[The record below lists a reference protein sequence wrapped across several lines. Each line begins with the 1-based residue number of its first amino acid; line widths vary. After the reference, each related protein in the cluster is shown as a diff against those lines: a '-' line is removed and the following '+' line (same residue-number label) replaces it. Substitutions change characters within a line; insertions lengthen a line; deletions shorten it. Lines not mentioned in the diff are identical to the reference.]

1 MILQNTA
8 LSASRRGADR
18 ADLLCH
24 NGIGKNREDMK
35 IQELTDQRK
44 AERIPMTPEKRLA
57 VCAVKA
63 LLYEVSVTPKPGL
76 VDRADCGCHQ
86 DMDFFTFLDSAVVL
100 SPYFEICAAAGRKAA
115 AADFPAKIEED
126 GRQGQADAC
135 ASLLAAL
142 RGPGLQAEA
151 AMYEA
156 TGGVNTHKGAIFL
169 LGLLTAAG
177 GYCLEKR
184 RILGSPKEAPAA
196 GDKAADAGKK
206 LFYEDVLA
214 AAGRI
219 AAPSLGDFTQTGQEE
234 TAGLQQ
240 YRENACTGIRGEAAA
255 GLPSLRDFGLPV
267 LQKALR
273 EGAGF
278 NDAGVEALLAL
289 ILTTEDT
296 TLLKRCGSRKKR
308 DEERKIL
315 RDLLKEHSPLA
326 AAALLNER
334 WIRLNYS
341 AGGCADLLGAACF
354 LLFAE
359 KEFI

>member
-1 MILQNTA
+1 
-8 LSASRRGADR
+8 
-18 ADLLCH
+18 
-24 NGIGKNREDMK
+24 
-35 IQELTDQRK
+35 
-44 AERIPMTPEKRLA
+44 MTPEKRRA
-57 VCAVKA
+57 AGAVKA

-76 VDRADCGCHQ
+76 VDRADCGSHQ

-100 SPYFEICAAAGRKAA
+100 SPYFEICAAEGKKAA
-115 AADFPAKIEED
+115 AADFPAEIEED
-126 GRQGQADAC
+126 GRPRQEDAC
-135 ASLLAAL
+135 ASLLVRL
-142 RGPGLQAEA
+142 REPGLQAEA
-151 AMYEA
+151 SMYEA

-169 LGLLTAAG
+169 LGLMTAAG

-184 RILGSPKEAPAA
+184 GYSQQPEEASAA
-196 GDKAADAGKK
+196 KSKKADAGKK
-206 LFYEDVLA
+206 LYEEMLA
-214 AAGRI
+214 VAGRI
-219 AAPSLGDFTQTGQEE
+219 AAPALGDFTKAGQKE
-234 TAGLQQ
+234 TAGLTQ

-273 EGAGF
+273 EGAGY

-315 RDLLKEHSPLA
+315 RDLLKEHSPA
-326 AAALLNER
+326 AAAARLNER

-341 AGGCADLLGAACF
+341 AGGCADLLGAAYF